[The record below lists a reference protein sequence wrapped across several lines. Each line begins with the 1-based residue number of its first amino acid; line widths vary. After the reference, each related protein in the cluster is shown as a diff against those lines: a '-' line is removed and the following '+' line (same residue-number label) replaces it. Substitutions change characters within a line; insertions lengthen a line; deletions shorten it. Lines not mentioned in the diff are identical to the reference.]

1 MVVAAV
7 DEDERNEV
15 VIRVAAVMVVLEIV
29 VVDKASADDDLDFR
43 IRCFLALLDLPMF
56 VDARSWKDEGTMT
69 ISVKGERKT
78 MEGDGDGC
86 LSRTRC
92 TSSVVGPAG

>member
-15 VIRVAAVMVVLEIV
+15 VIRVAAVM

>member
-15 VIRVAAVMVVLEIV
+15 VIRVAAVM

-56 VDARSWKDEGTMT
+56 VDARSWKDE
-69 ISVKGERKT
+69 KGR
-78 MEGDGDGC
+78 
-86 LSRTRC
+86 
-92 TSSVVGPAG
+92 

>member
-1 MVVAAV
+1 VVVAAV

-15 VIRVAAVMVVLEIV
+15 VIRVAAVM

-56 VDARSWKDEGTMT
+56 VDARSWKDE
-69 ISVKGERKT
+69 KGR
-78 MEGDGDGC
+78 
-86 LSRTRC
+86 
-92 TSSVVGPAG
+92 

>member
-1 MVVAAV
+1 MFVAVV

-15 VIRVAAVMVVLEIV
+15 VIRVAAVM

-56 VDARSWKDEGTMT
+56 VDARSWKDE
-69 ISVKGERKT
+69 KGR
-78 MEGDGDGC
+78 
-86 LSRTRC
+86 
-92 TSSVVGPAG
+92 

>member
-1 MVVAAV
+1 VVVAAV

-15 VIRVAAVMVVLEIV
+15 VIRVAAVM

-69 ISVKGERKT
+69 ISVKGERRT
-78 MEGDGDGC
+78 MEGSGDGC